1 MDSKEFE
8 KLKNIIDDFKNHSNQ
23 DLIIAMDKLQKDFEN
38 TKELLMKLSYHLDA
52 TESLYNNILKEYQK
66 RTKS

>member
-1 MDSKEFE
+1 MDTKEFE
-8 KLKNIIDDFKNHSNQ
+8 KLKSIIDDFKNHSNQ
-23 DLIIAMDKLQKDFEN
+23 DLILAMDKLQKDFEN